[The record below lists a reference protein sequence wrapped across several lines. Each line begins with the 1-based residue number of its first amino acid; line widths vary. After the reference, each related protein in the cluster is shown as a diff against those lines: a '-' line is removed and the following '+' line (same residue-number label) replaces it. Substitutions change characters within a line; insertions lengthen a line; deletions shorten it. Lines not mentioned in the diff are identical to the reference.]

1 MGIREDRMLANLSP
15 EKKAMAEALLSQPV
29 LARIATA
36 NLRTGQPHLVPL
48 WFLWDGESIWI
59 SGFRSTRK
67 FRELLENPKCAVL
80 VEPADPKASKI
91 QAVLFEGAAE
101 VVMAPRQLVEE
112 MSTRI
117 YLRYLG
123 EEGVKAADPQS
134 WIHDA
139 ENLVV
144 RLTPQRVF
152 TW

>member
-1 MGIREDRMLANLSP
+1 MISKLPP
-15 EKKAMAEALLSQPV
+15 EKRVFAEELLAQPV

-36 NLRTGQPHLVPL
+36 NLETGQPHVVPL
-48 WFLWDGESIWI
+48 WYLWDGASIWI

-67 FRELLENPKCAVL
+67 FRELLENPLCAVL
-80 VEPADPKASKI
+80 VEPADPKTSKI
-91 QAVLFEGAAE
+91 QAVLFEGKAE
-101 VVMAPRQLVEE
+101 VITTPRKLVEE
-112 MSTRI
+112 VSTRI

-144 RLTPQRVF
+144 RLTPLRVN

>member
-1 MGIREDRMLANLSP
+1 MFSKLTV
-15 EKKAMAEALLSQPV
+15 EKKTLVEGLLSQPV

-36 NLRTGQPHLVPL
+36 NPKTGQPHVVPL
-48 WFLWDGESIWI
+48 WYLWDGTSIWV

-67 FRELLENPKCAVL
+67 FRELLVNPRCALL

-91 QAVLFEGAAE
+91 QAVLFEGEAE
-101 VVMAPRQLVEE
+101 VVTSPRQLVEE

-123 EEGVKAADPQS
+123 EEGVKATDPQS
-134 WIHDA
+134 WIHDV

-144 RLTPQRVF
+144 RLTPQEVF

>member
-1 MGIREDRMLANLSP
+1 MISKLPPDKRI
-15 EKKAMAEALLSQPV
+15 MAEELLAQPV

-36 NLRTGQPHLVPL
+36 NLETGQPHVVPL
-48 WFLWDGESIWI
+48 WYLWDGASIWI

-67 FRELLENPKCAVL
+67 FRELLANPRCAVL
-80 VEPADPKASKI
+80 VEPAVPKASKI
-91 QAVLFEGAAE
+91 QAVLFEGEAE
-101 VVMAPRQLVEE
+101 VLTTPRQLVEE
-112 MSTRI
+112 MSMRI

-134 WIHDA
+134 WIHDP

-144 RLTPQRVF
+144 RLTPQRVY

>member
-1 MGIREDRMLANLSP
+1 MMTFSKLSP
-15 EKKAMAEALLSQPV
+15 EKRALAEGLLSQPV

-36 NLRTGQPHLVPL
+36 NLQTGQPHVVPL
-48 WFLWDGESIWI
+48 WYLWDGASIWI

-67 FRELLENPKCAVL
+67 FRELLDNPRCAVL
-80 VEPADPKASKI
+80 VEPADSKASKI
-91 QAVLFEGAAE
+91 QAVLFEGEAE
-101 VVMAPRQLVEE
+101 VISSPRQLVEE

>member
-1 MGIREDRMLANLSP
+1 MFSKLSP
-15 EKKAMAEALLSQPV
+15 EKKALAEGLLSQPV

-36 NLRTGQPHLVPL
+36 NLETGQPHVVPL
-48 WFLWDGESIWI
+48 WYLWDGASIWV

-67 FRELLENPKCAVL
+67 FRELRANPKCAVL
-80 VEPADPKASKI
+80 VEPADSKASKI
-91 QAVLFEGAAE
+91 QAVLFEGPAD
-101 VVMAPRQLVEE
+101 VITSPRELVEE

>member
-1 MGIREDRMLANLSP
+1 MISKLPP
-15 EKKAMAEALLSQPV
+15 EKRVVAEELLSQPV

-36 NLRTGQPHLVPL
+36 NLETGQPHVVPL
-48 WFLWDGESIWI
+48 WYLWDGASIWV

-67 FRELLENPKCAVL
+67 FRELRTNPKCAVL
-80 VEPADPKASKI
+80 VEPADPKACKL
-91 QAVLFEGAAE
+91 QAVLFEGIAE
-101 VVMAPRQLVEE
+101 VISSPRKLVEE

-123 EEGVKAADPQS
+123 EEGVKATDPQS
-134 WIHDA
+134 WIHDK

-144 RLTPQRVF
+144 RLTPQRIY

>member
-1 MGIREDRMLANLSP
+1 MMLSELSP
-15 EKKAMAEALLSQPV
+15 EKKALAEGLLAQPV

-36 NLRTGQPHLVPL
+36 DLKTRQPHVVPL
-48 WFLWDGESIWI
+48 WYLWDGASIWV

-67 FRELLENPKCAVL
+67 FRELQTNPKCAVL
-80 VEPADPKASKI
+80 VEPADAKASKI
-91 QAVLFEGAAE
+91 QAVLFEGQAE
-101 VVMAPRQLVEE
+101 VITSPRELVEE

>member
-1 MGIREDRMLANLSP
+1 MFSKLSP
-15 EKKAMAEALLSQPV
+15 EKKILAEGLLSQPV

-36 NLRTGQPHLVPL
+36 NLKTGQPHVVPL
-48 WFLWDGESIWI
+48 WYLWDGASIWI

-67 FRELLENPKCAVL
+67 FRELLANPRCAVL
-80 VEPADPKASKI
+80 VEPADAKASKI
-91 QAVLFEGAAE
+91 QAVLFEGEAE
-101 VVMAPRQLVEE
+101 VITKPRKLVEE

>member
-1 MGIREDRMLANLSP
+1 MISTLPSEKRDLA
-15 EKKAMAEALLSQPV
+15 EELLSQPV

-36 NLRTGQPHLVPL
+36 NLETGQPHVVPL
-48 WFLWDGESIWI
+48 WYMWDGASIWV

-67 FRELLENPKCAVL
+67 FRELLTNARCAVL
-80 VEPADPKASKI
+80 VEPADTKASKI

-101 VVMAPRQLVEE
+101 VISSPRQLVEE
-112 MSTRI
+112 ISTRI

-139 ENLVV
+139 ENVVV
-144 RLTPQRVF
+144 RLTPSQVF
-152 TW
+152 SW

>member
-1 MGIREDRMLANLSP
+1 MFSKLIP
-15 EKKAMAEALLSQPV
+15 EKKALAEGLLSQPV

-36 NLRTGQPHLVPL
+36 NLQTGQPHVVPL
-48 WFLWDGESIWI
+48 WYLWDGASIWI

-67 FRELLENPKCAVL
+67 FRELLANPRCAVL

-91 QAVLFEGAAE
+91 QAVLFEGDAE
-101 VVMAPRQLVEE
+101 VLTTPRELVEE

-134 WIHDA
+134 WIHDD

-144 RLTPQRVF
+144 RLTPQRVI

>member
-1 MGIREDRMLANLSP
+1 MFSKLSP
-15 EKKAMAEALLSQPV
+15 EKKTLAEGLLSQPV

-36 NLRTGQPHLVPL
+36 NLKTGQPHVVPL
-48 WFLWDGESIWI
+48 WYLWDGASIWI

-67 FRELLENPKCAVL
+67 FRELLANPRCAVL
-80 VEPADPKASKI
+80 VEPADAKASKI
-91 QAVLFEGAAE
+91 QAVLFEGEAE
-101 VVMAPRQLVEE
+101 VITKPRKLVEE

-134 WIHDA
+134 WIYDA

>member
-1 MGIREDRMLANLSP
+1 MTFSKLTAERKSQ
-15 EKKAMAEALLSQPV
+15 AEALLSKPV
-29 LARIATA
+29 LARLATA
-36 NLRTGQPHLVPL
+36 NPKTCQPHVVPL
-48 WFLWDGESIWI
+48 WFLWDGASIWI

-67 FRELLENPKCAVL
+67 FRELMVNPRCAIS
-80 VEPADPKASKI
+80 VEPDDPKSSPI
-91 QAVLFEGAAE
+91 QGVLFEGVAE
-101 VVMAPRQLVEE
+101 VITTPRELVVK

-134 WIHDA
+134 WIHDP

-144 RLTPQRVF
+144 CLTPQRVY

>member
-1 MGIREDRMLANLSP
+1 MRVLA
-15 EKKAMAEALLSQPV
+15 EEMLSQPV

-36 NLRTGQPHLVPL
+36 NPETGQPHVVPL
-48 WFLWDGESIWI
+48 WYLWDGASIWV

-80 VEPADPKASKI
+80 VEPADAKNCKL
-91 QAVLFEGAAE
+91 QAVLFEGTAE
-101 VVMAPRQLVEE
+101 VIASPRKLVEE
-112 MSTRI
+112 ISTRI

-139 ENLVV
+139 ENIVV
-144 RLTPQRVF
+144 RLTPQQVY

>member
-1 MGIREDRMLANLSP
+1 MFSKLSP
-15 EKKAMAEALLSQPV
+15 EKKAMAEELLAQPV

-36 NLRTGQPHLVPL
+36 NLETGQPHVVPL
-48 WFLWDGESIWI
+48 WYLWDGTSIWI

-67 FRELLENPKCAVL
+67 FRELLGNPKCALL
-80 VEPADPKASKI
+80 VEPADSKASKI

-101 VVMAPRQLVEE
+101 VITSPRQLVEE

-144 RLTPQRVF
+144 RLTPQQVY

>member
-1 MGIREDRMLANLSP
+1 MVQLKYPPTAKGDQVDDYHGTQVPDPYRWLEDTYSP
-15 EKKAMAEALLSQPV
+15 ETNAWIEAQNKLTFAFLE
-29 LARIATA
+29 A
-36 NLRTGQPHLVPL
+36 VPER
-48 WFLWDGESIWI
+48 G
-59 SGFRSTRK
+59 
-67 FRELLENPKCAVL
+67 
-80 VEPADPKASKI
+80 KI
-91 QAVLFEGAAE
+91 QAVLFEGEAE
-101 VVMAPRQLVEE
+101 VITKPRKLVED
-112 MSTRI
+112 MSARI

>member
-1 MGIREDRMLANLSP
+1 MFSKLSP
-15 EKKAMAEALLSQPV
+15 EKRALAEGLLSQPV

-36 NLRTGQPHLVPL
+36 NPETGQPHVVPL
-48 WFLWDGESIWI
+48 WYLWDGASIWI

-67 FRELLENPKCAVL
+67 FRELLTNPRCALL

-91 QAVLFEGAAE
+91 QAVLFEGEAE
-101 VVMAPRQLVEE
+101 VIASPRQMVEE

-144 RLTPQRVF
+144 RLTPQRVY

>member
-1 MGIREDRMLANLSP
+1 MAFSKLSA
-15 EKKAMAEALLSQPV
+15 EKKMQAETLLSQPV

-36 NLRTGQPHLVPL
+36 NPKTNQPHVVPL
-48 WFLWDGESIWI
+48 WYLWDGASIWI

-67 FRELLENPKCAVL
+67 FRELLANPRCSIL
-80 VEPADPKASKI
+80 VEPADPKTSKI
-91 QAVLFEGAAE
+91 QGVLFEGAAE
-101 VVMAPRQLVEE
+101 VITSPRQLVEE

-123 EEGVKAADPQS
+123 EEGVQAADPQS
-134 WIHDA
+134 WIHDP

-144 RLTPQRVF
+144 RLTPQRVY

>member
-1 MGIREDRMLANLSP
+1 MFSKLSP
-15 EKKAMAEALLSQPV
+15 EKKTLAEGLLSQPV

-36 NLRTGQPHLVPL
+36 NLKTGQPHVVPL
-48 WFLWDGESIWI
+48 WYLWDGASIWI

-67 FRELLENPKCAVL
+67 FRELLANPRCAVL
-80 VEPADPKASKI
+80 VEPADAKASKI
-91 QAVLFEGAAE
+91 QAVLFEGEAE
-101 VVMAPRQLVEE
+101 VITKPRKLVEE

>member
-1 MGIREDRMLANLSP
+1 MTFSKLSP
-15 EKKAMAEALLSQPV
+15 EKKAQAEALLSQPV

-36 NLRTGQPHLVPL
+36 NPKTNQPHVVPL
-48 WFLWDGESIWI
+48 WYLWDGASIWI

-67 FRELLENPKCAVL
+67 FRELLANPRCAIL
-80 VEPADPKASKI
+80 VEPADPKNSKI
-91 QAVLFEGAAE
+91 QGVLFEGVAE
-101 VVMAPRQLVEE
+101 VITSPHHLVEE

-123 EEGVKAADPQS
+123 DEGVQAADPQS
-134 WIHDA
+134 WIHDP

-144 RLTPQRVF
+144 CLTPQRVY